1 MALEYPVCSL
11 SLHNGPDDCRVVQS
25 NHIKGEQAM
34 GHRTTHFPRHLLC
47 AAGLA
52 LAAFTFAAHAVEIKL
67 SCTGVGLEAAFCKD
81 AATAWAK

>member
-1 MALEYPVCSL
+1 
-11 SLHNGPDDCRVVQS
+11 
-25 NHIKGEQAM
+25 M